1 MTDSIRKRAV
11 KAEHFANLVAIAY
24 ADNFLDEDEKKF
36 LSERAEDI
44 GLNTDEVKSM
54 LTNAEELKIIVPLN
68 QDEIEEQI
76 ADIVYMIMV
85 DGEIHEKEYKLCLD
99 IAQKLDYSKTDLDY
113 MIDLT
118 RKLCSK

>member
-1 MTDSIRKRAV
+1 MTDSIRKRTI

-24 ADNFLDEDEKKF
+24 ADDLLDDDEKRF

-44 GLNTDEVKSM
+44 GLNTDEVKLM
-54 LTNAEELKIIVPLN
+54 LTNADELKIIVPLN
-68 QDEIEEQI
+68 QDEAEEQI

-85 DGEIHEKEYKLCLD
+85 DGEIHHKEYKLCLD

>member
-1 MTDSIRKRAV
+1 MTDSIRKRAI
-11 KAEHFANLVAIAY
+11 KAEHFANLVAIAF
-24 ADNFLDEDEKKF
+24 ADDLLDNDEKRF
-36 LSERAEDI
+36 LSERAEEI

-54 LTNAEELKIIVPLN
+54 LVNAEELKIIVPLN
-68 QDEIEEQI
+68 QDEVEEQI

-85 DGEIHEKEYKLCLD
+85 DGEIHDKEYKLCLN
-99 IAQKLDYSKTDLDY
+99 IAEKLDYSKAELDH